1 MCHQLKSIFLFEVYG
16 WICFKI
22 HGSEGIYNV
31 EKLSKKLTLLKMNS
45 SNINCLTDFYANF
58 SMYSLHKAVESLI
71 KNIVFTY
78 LFS

>member
-31 EKLSKKLTLLKMNS
+31 EKLSD
-45 SNINCLTDFYANF
+45 C
-58 SMYSLHKAVESLI
+58 AVLR
-71 KNIVFTY
+71 N
-78 LFS
+78 

>member
-31 EKLSKKLTLLKMNS
+31 GKLS
-45 SNINCLTDFYANF
+45 D
-58 SMYSLHKAVESLI
+58 HAVLR
-71 KNIVFTY
+71 N
-78 LFS
+78 